1 MDDKDLN
8 LLKKHPLSYGKNQRV
23 RKQDKTARTSCTT

>member
-8 LLKKHPLSYGKNQRV
+8 LLKNIPYLMEKRRV